1 MAIMLVFRER
11 AAEAFR
17 VVSCESGFSTR
28 ARNGQYL
35 GLFQM
40 GEWERRTFGHG
51 DTALEQAQ
59 AAYRYFAA
67 SGFDWSPW
75 SCRP

>member
-1 MAIMLVFRER
+1 MAIMLVFGER

-17 VVSCESGFSTR
+17 VVACESGFSTT

-35 GLFQM
+35 GMFQM

-59 AAYRYFAA
+59 AAYRYFVA
-67 SGFDWSPW
+67 SGYDWSPW
-75 SCRP
+75 TCRP